1 MLQHDNHA
9 IIMNIIKLFDYKII
23 DYKIIDYKIFN
34 NKLNNFQEFF
44 K

>member
-1 MLQHDNHA
+1 
-9 IIMNIIKLFDYKII
+9 MNIIKLFDYKII
-23 DYKIIDYKIFN
+23 DYKIIDYKIFY